1 MDELEQV
8 FERKDSKGTGVVIR
22 RRDFGR
28 AFAGAE
34 YSNYEPFFGFEFV
47 LTPIAVKWVSGGE
60 RDKDLAQVQRLIDAF
75 PEEAKAAEI
84 PSHLVALQNVGT
96 LSALLGTTI
105 NAGNTK
111 KLCSAALPLNLDW
124 ASPEDLVSGANTM
137 APHQEKAWAVF
148 YETVESL

>member
-1 MDELEQV
+1 MSWKRYLKEKIPSVLASLCVAVTLGAPLQAQN
-8 FERKDSKGTGVVIR
+8 TVIM
-22 RRDFGR
+22 
-28 AFAGAE
+28 
-34 YSNYEPFFGFEFV
+34 NPFFGFEFV
-47 LTPIAVKWVSGGE
+47 LTPIAVKWVCGGE

-124 ASPEDLVSGANTM
+124 TSPEDLVSGANTM

>member
-1 MDELEQV
+1 MSWNRYLKEKIPSVLVSICVAVTLGAPLQAQN
-8 FERKDSKGTGVVIR
+8 TVIM
-22 RRDFGR
+22 
-28 AFAGAE
+28 
-34 YSNYEPFFGFEFV
+34 NPFFGFEFV
-47 LTPIAVKWVSGGE
+47 LTPIAVKWVCGGE
-60 RDKDLAQVQRLIDAF
+60 RDKDLAQFQRLIDAF

-124 ASPEDLVSGANTM
+124 ASPEDLVSGTNTM

>member
-1 MDELEQV
+1 MSWNRYLKEKIPSVLVSICVAVTLGAPLQAQN
-8 FERKDSKGTGVVIR
+8 TVIM
-22 RRDFGR
+22 
-28 AFAGAE
+28 
-34 YSNYEPFFGFEFV
+34 NPFFGFEFV
-47 LTPIAVKWVSGGE
+47 LTPIAVKWVCGGE